1 MRRALVA
8 SSFYLAILLVGCTPV
23 ASVRPLY
30 TAEETK
36 KPYRDQHLEGEWTM
50 AVLNG
55 AEEEAKPIPP
65 CHVKIR
71 PAVTGDVTYSA
82 QFRCPV
88 QEGEEETH
96 VEVQLVPLGN
106 NIFFDARP
114 VYLSDKL
121 KKVDLR
127 DLSGIGV
134 LPGHVLGQVWAQ
146 ENFVRFAPLWSE
158 WVERNWP
165 ADTLAANHITQV
177 NTIDVLTDQTASLRD
192 LLSKNA
198 NSRDAFPLN
207 AYLCRAG
214 TDCDARAYEDQLARL
229 PDDPWTLEVS
239 ARFFARR
246 GDINRAT
253 GLMKHKIELDS
264 DKQESQYDVAK
275 LLLLGRDFE
284 GARRALAQAK
294 EPILTPSIKTLAVLS
309 HFLQGDYAG
318 TIEATQSMKD
328 SQHTKSADPSID
340 DYFARNWHFADPI
353 LLRYFALCRLGRT
366 EEAESYLSRQAEL
379 FSGEPTEKVLL
390 LEVLGRVTARVP
402 SEDLNRS
409 DYYAALN
416 NLQKGDRPRG
426 HDQLVDLT
434 RRLPKDDVTRLA
446 AQVELDR
453 LSSPK

>member
-1 MRRALVA
+1 L
-8 SSFYLAILLVGCTPV
+8 YLAILLVGCTPV

-36 KPYRDQHLEGEWTM
+36 NPYRDQHLEGEWTM
-50 AVLNG
+50 VVLDG
-55 AEEEAKPIPP
+55 AEENAGLIPP
-65 CHVKIR
+65 CHVKIG
-71 PAVTGDVTYSA
+71 PAFTGDVTYSA
-82 QFRCPV
+82 EFRCPK
-88 QEGEEETH
+88 QEVEEKTL
-96 VEVQLVPLGN
+96 VEVQLVPLGS

-114 VYLSDKL
+114 VYRSDKL

-146 ENFVRFAPLWSE
+146 ENFVRFAPLWSQ

-165 ADTLAANHITQV
+165 AETLAVTHITQV

-207 AYLCRAG
+207 VYLCRAG

-229 PDDPWTLEVS
+229 PDDPWTLDVA

-246 GDINRAT
+246 GDITRAT
-253 GLMKHKIELDS
+253 GLMKHKIEFDS
-264 DKQESQYDVAK
+264 DKQASQYDLAK
-275 LLLLGRDFE
+275 LLLLDRDFE
-284 GARRALAQAK
+284 GARRALAQAR
-294 EPILTPSIKTLAVLS
+294 EPILPPSIKTLAVLS

-318 TIEATQSMKD
+318 TIEAAQSMKD
-328 SQHTKSADPSID
+328 SQHQKSDDPAID
-340 DYFARNWHFADPI
+340 DSFARNWHFADPI

-366 EEAESYLSRQAEL
+366 EEAESYLSREAESFTGVQAE
-379 FSGEPTEKVLL
+379 KALL
-390 LEVLGRVTARVP
+390 LEVLGRATARVP
-402 SEDLNRS
+402 SEDLRS
-409 DYYAALN
+409 DYYSALN

-426 HDQLVDLT
+426 HDLLVDLT

-453 LSSPK
+453 LSSPE